1 MLNPERLN
9 LLVQLQAL
17 KTMRAVADVSRLSV
31 STVSQQIAAL
41 ERDVGRP
48 LIERVGRQVRLTP
61 LGNELVDRARPVL
74 NDLREIEDMAC
85 SESMEVRGAIRVAAF
100 TSALAP
106 LAAPACA
113 AMKTRFTNLTITL
126 NELEPGRSL
135 PLLDAG
141 QLDIVF
147 SASFASRERK
157 TGTAVSLG
165 RMSLPLLSDRLCAV
179 LPESHPLAGERSVH
193 IEDLADDIWLQEPE
207 GTYLSNHIRTLTD
220 QAGFEPTMA
229 GVISSYPAVLQS
241 VASDFGVA
249 VLPWLATTA
258 NVNGISVVP
267 IEPTVARSVS
277 LVTTSSQLS
286 RLAIRQFAETAREL
300 AEKLRIPE

>member
-31 STVSQQIAAL
+31 STVSQQIATL
-41 ERDVGRP
+41 EKEIGRP

-85 SESMEVRGAIRVAAF
+85 SESMEVRGAIRVGAF

-113 AMKTRFTNLTITL
+113 AMKTRFPRLRIVL
-126 NELEPGRSL
+126 NELEPDRSL

-141 QLDIVF
+141 QLDVVF
-147 SASFASRERK
+147 SASFAPATGK
-157 TGTAVSLG
+157 TGEPEARG

-179 LPESHPLAGERSVH
+179 LPKSHPLADERSVH

-207 GTYLSNHIRTLTD
+207 GTYLSNHIRVLTER
-220 QAGFEPTMA
+220 AGFEPDTA

-241 VASDFGVA
+241 VANEFGVA
-249 VLPWLATTA
+249 VLPWLATVA
-258 NVNGISVVP
+258 NVEGIGVVP
-267 IEPTVARSVS
+267 VEPAVSRTVS

-286 RLAIRQFAETAREL
+286 RLAVRQFAETAREL
-300 AEKLRIPE
+300 AEELRIPQ